1 MSITSCAVSRAPELL
16 VEKTIYPQIRCVL
29 FDLDGTLADTAPDLG
44 AALNHARAEDGLSAL
59 PLAQLRPVTS
69 QGVRGLLREGYGIHP
84 DNERYA
90 ALANR
95 VLVHYTANIC
105 VASALFSGMEE
116 LLARLDAKGIKWGIV
131 TNKHARFT
139 MPLVAALG
147 LTQRT
152 SSIVSGDT
160 AARAKP
166 APDPLLHA
174 AAESGFAP
182 TQCVYLGDD
191 ERDIIAANAAGMPS
205 FAVRWGYIGTD
216 KPIEDWGADHII
228 DQPLDLMDYLSP
240 AA

>member
-1 MSITSCAVSRAPELL
+1 MANP
-16 VEKTIYPQIRCVL
+16 IYPRVRCVL
-29 FDLDGTLADTAPDLG
+29 FDLDGTLVDTAPDLG
-44 AALNHARAEDGLSAL
+44 AALNLTRAEDGLSAL

-95 VLVHYTANIC
+95 VLAHYAANIC
-105 VASALFSGMEE
+105 VGSALFSDMEE
-116 LLARLDAKGIKWGIV
+116 LLGRLNANGIKWGIV
-131 TNKHARFT
+131 TNKHKRFT
-139 MPLVAALG
+139 TPLVAALG
-147 LTQRT
+147 LTQRA
-152 SSIVSGDT
+152 SSIVCGDT
-160 AARAKP
+160 TAKAKP

-174 AAESGFAP
+174 ASESCFAP
-182 TQCVYLGDD
+182 AQCVYLGDD

-228 DQPLDLMDYLSP
+228 DHPLDLMDYLSP
-240 AA
+240 TA